1 MYESPIMG
9 WIIPNSWQE
18 PEFYCDPDPDEPEIT
33 DQLDDEGYLIT
44 SN

>member
-1 MYESPIMG
+1 MHESPFLG

-18 PEFYCDPDPDEPEIT
+18 PEFHADSDDDEPQIT

-44 SN
+44 QM